1 MFIGNNVSWFY
12 FISGIISSLF
22 VSIFSYKIGL
32 ITKKTKF
39 LFLSFGFY
47 RHFLVLYFENFFK
60 SFILIINLLIN
71 RGSINPVIYKL
82 KITNDDHKID
92 PSLLIAS
99 INLMIGLMVI
109 EINQKYI
116 LIHAIDEQILNK
128 VNFKKLK
135 KKLLTVND
143 DELV

>member
-1 MFIGNNVSWFY
+1 
-12 FISGIISSLF
+12 
-22 VSIFSYKIGL
+22 
-32 ITKKTKF
+32 
-39 LFLSFGFY
+39 
-47 RHFLVLYFENFFK
+47 
-60 SFILIINLLIN
+60 
-71 RGSINPVIYKL
+71 
-82 KITNDDHKID
+82 
-92 PSLLIAS
+92 
-99 INLMIGLMVI
+99 MVI